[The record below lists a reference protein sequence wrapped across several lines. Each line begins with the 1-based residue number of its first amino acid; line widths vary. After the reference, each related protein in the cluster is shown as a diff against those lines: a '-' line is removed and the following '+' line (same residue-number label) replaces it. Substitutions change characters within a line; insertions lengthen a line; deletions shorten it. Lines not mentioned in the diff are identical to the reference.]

1 MGKIIKPDALILI
14 GDDQNENFK
23 EDNLPQI
30 AIYLGEQFI
39 AMDRHAQSHGLRRQL
54 YRCHTDLAASLVSK
68 KIGK

>member
-39 AMDRHAQSHGLRRQL
+39 AMD
-54 YRCHTDLAASLVSK
+54 
-68 KIGK
+68 IGCQPSPK